1 MASGYGIDKLGSG
14 SVLVIGDVMLDEYIW
29 GEVDRISPEAPVQI
43 VRVRERS
50 EVLGGAGNV
59 AANLAGLGCP
69 VLLVGVRGS
78 DAHGDK
84 VMYLTE
90 NSGIQAH
97 LIIATERPTT
107 TKTRIM
113 AHGQQLLRID
123 DEQAGSLSSA
133 TEDNLLSLMK
143 QLIPRCQCVILS
155 DYGKG
160 TLRSAKVAQ
169 EVIKMGREGG
179 IPVLVDPKGRDW
191 ERYHGATCVTPNT
204 AEFSEVAGLVSQ
216 GLDSE
221 FFDAAHSVRKRY
233 NLEWLLV
240 TRGAKGMCLIGE
252 DQPPLC
258 IGAKAKE
265 VYDVSGAGDTVI
277 STTAAG
283 VASGLPLGDAARLA
297 NLAAGIVVGKL
308 GTQPISIGELRAAA
322 KFDGMGADGSS
333 LGKFATLDAARILVQ
348 SWKASG
354 ARIVFT
360 NGCFDLL
367 HPGHIRL
374 LQKAR
379 SLGDRLIVGLNAD
392 ASIRRLKGPSRP
404 ILSELDRAALL
415 GALGCVDL
423 VVLFEEDTPLT
434 LIEAI
439 RPDILVKG
447 ADYRIQEVVGREL
460 VERYGGKVV
469 LVPILEGYSTT
480 GVVTKLLAGEPLI
493 GQNVN

>member
-1 MASGYGIDKLGSG
+1 MASGYGIDRLGSG

-29 GEVDRISPEAPVQI
+29 GEVNRISPEAPVQI
-43 VRVRERS
+43 VRIRERS
-50 EVLGGAGNV
+50 EALGGAANV

-69 VLLVGVRGS
+69 VMLVGVRGS

-84 VMYLTE
+84 VMCLTE
-90 NSGIQAH
+90 DSGIEAH
-97 LIIATERPTT
+97 LIIAQERPTT

-133 TEDNLLSLMK
+133 TENNLLSLMK
-143 QLIPRCQCVILS
+143 EMTPRCQAVILS

-169 EVIKMGREGG
+169 EVIKMGREYG

-204 AEFSEVAGLVSQ
+204 AEFSEVAGLVHQSP
-216 GLDSE
+216 DSE
-221 FFDAAHSVRKRY
+221 FVDAAQSVRKRY
-233 NLEWLLV
+233 GLRWLLV
-240 TRGAKGMCLIGE
+240 TRGAKGMCLVGE
-252 DQPPLC
+252 DQPPLF

-277 STTAAG
+277 ATAAAG
-283 VASGLPLGDAARLA
+283 IASGLPLEDAARLA

-308 GTQPISIGELRAAA
+308 GTQPVSIAELRAAA
-322 KFDGMGADGSS
+322 EFDGLSAEGGS
-333 LGKFATLDAARILVQ
+333 LGKVASIDAAKVLVQ
-348 SWKASG
+348 SWKATG

-374 LQKAR
+374 LQQAR

-404 ILSELDRAALL
+404 ILSELDRAALV
-415 GALGCVDL
+415 GALACVDL
-423 VVLFEEDTPLT
+423 VVLFEEDTPLS

-439 RPDILVKG
+439 KPDILVKG
-447 ADYRIQEVVGREL
+447 ADYRIQEVIGGEL

-469 LVPILEGYSTT
+469 LVPILDGYSTT
-480 GVVTKLLAGEPLI
+480 GVITKVVASDPLI
-493 GQNVN
+493 GAEVN

>member
-1 MASGYGIDKLGSG
+1 MASGYGIDRLGSG

-29 GEVDRISPEAPVQI
+29 GEVNRISPEAPVQI

-59 AANLAGLGCP
+59 AANLAGLECP
-69 VLLVGVRGS
+69 VMLVGVRGS
-78 DAHGDK
+78 DAHGEK
-84 VMYLTE
+84 IMRLAE
-90 NSGIQAH
+90 NSGIEAH
-97 LIIATERPTT
+97 LIIAGERPTT

-123 DEQAGSLSSA
+123 DEEAGSLSSA
-133 TEDNLLSLMK
+133 TENNLMSLMK
-143 QLIPRCQCVILS
+143 EMIPRCRAVILS

-160 TLRSAKVAQ
+160 TLSSARVVQKAVK
-169 EVIKMGREGG
+169 IGRKCG

-191 ERYHGATCVTPNT
+191 ERYSGATCVTPNA
-204 AEFSEVAGLVSQ
+204 AEFSEAAGLVSQ
-216 GLDSE
+216 GPDSE
-221 FFDAAHSVRKRY
+221 FVEAAQNVRKRY
-233 NLEWLLV
+233 DLEWLLI
-240 TRGAKGMCLIGE
+240 TLGARGMCLIGE
-252 DQPPLC
+252 DKPPLF

-283 VASGLPLGDAARLA
+283 IASGLPLEDAARLA

-308 GTQPISIGELRAAA
+308 GTQPVSIAELRAAA
-322 KFDGMGADGSS
+322 KFDGLGADGGS
-333 LGKFATLDAARILVQ
+333 LGKVAGVDAARILVQ
-348 SWKASG
+348 SWKATG

-367 HPGHIRL
+367 HPGHIGL

-404 ILSELDRAALL
+404 ILSELDRAALV
-415 GALGCVDL
+415 GALACVDL
-423 VVLFEEDTPLT
+423 VVLFEEDTPLA
-434 LIEAI
+434 LIEAL

-447 ADYRIQEVVGREL
+447 ADYRIEDVVGREV
-460 VERYGGKVV
+460 VEGYGGKVV
-469 LVPILEGYSTT
+469 LVPILGGYSTT
-480 GVVTKLLAGEPLI
+480 GVVIKLLAGEAVI
-493 GQNVN
+493 GTEVN